1 MTRLNQ
7 IMDGVSL
14 IRYGGGSFEL
24 RKYFIRLCAWLQRK
38 PLLILE
44 TDPLLCTA
52 ILASSDKKGS
62 FVEHLF
68 AIPAWQP
75 IYSIESEDG
84 ARWKAL
90 SMNCCQVFRTLK
102 WKEKIPLQMS
112 AFVQTLANAMH
123 LDQSLVMDAEQV
135 SRIAL
140 KVLYAILFEQ
150 PIEPEDET
158 LFYNAS
164 LEWRK
169 EIALKGAGDYQVKE
183 AFCQHLTQ
191 IIKNSSYGA
200 GLTNDHPK
208 DGLLWLSVFAQPFI
222 LSPQINVSDIMVSVF
237 LFLRAD
243 PVLYHLTR
251 KKALAGDDAYL
262 NAVIMESIRLQHPF
276 PILERELC
284 VEMIIQ
290 GKSYPA
296 GTQVI
301 MILDQFIQHATF
313 DPQTW
318 LEPGLKHPFEGLV
331 FGAGKRICL
340 GKTLAKHLMVE
351 MLKSMLILIP
361 DIKIQPGLGHLYSGR
376 DNDSKTSFRESLY
389 QIRVFGRAL
398 WRSFNIGFNKSIS
411 GIAVE
416 PQNIK

>member
-1 MTRLNQ
+1 ME
-7 IMDGVSL
+7 GVSL
-14 IRYGGGSFEL
+14 IRYGGGAFEL
-24 RKYFIRLCAWLQRK
+24 RKYFIRVCAWLQRK
-38 PLLILE
+38 QVLILE
-44 TDPLLCTA
+44 NDPLLCAA

-68 AIPAWQP
+68 AIPAWHP

-90 SMNCCQVFRTLK
+90 SMNCCQVFRTLR
-102 WKEKIPLQMS
+102 WKEKIPLKVTAS
-112 AFVQTLANAMH
+112 VQALVDAMR

-140 KVLYAILFEQ
+140 SVLYEILFEQ
-150 PIEPEDET
+150 TITSDEET
-158 LFYNAS
+158 LFYKAS
-164 LEWRK
+164 VEWRK
-169 EIALKGAGDYQVKE
+169 EIALKGPGDYRVKE
-183 AFCQHLTQ
+183 AFCQRLTQ
-191 IIKNSSYGA
+191 TIRASRYGA
-200 GLTNDHPK
+200 GLNNDHARDPV
-208 DGLLWLSVFAQPFI
+208 LWLSIFAQPFI

-243 PVLYHLTR
+243 PLLYSITR
-251 KKALAGDDAYL
+251 KKAIESDDAYL

-284 VEMIIQ
+284 VDMIIQ

-296 GTQVI
+296 GTQVM
-301 MILDQFIQHATF
+301 MILDQFIQNSEF

-340 GKTLAKHLMVE
+340 GKALAKHLMVE
-351 MLKSMLILIP
+351 MLKSMLVILP

-376 DNDSKTSFRESLY
+376 DNDSKASFRESLY

-398 WRSFNIGFNKSIS
+398 WRSFSIGFKKSIRR
-411 GIAVE
+411 ITVE

>member
-1 MTRLNQ
+1 
-7 IMDGVSL
+7 MDGVSL
-14 IRYGGGSFEL
+14 IRYGSGSFEL

-38 PLLILE
+38 PVLILE
-44 TDPLLCTA
+44 NDPLLCTA

-90 SMNCCQVFRTLK
+90 SMNCCQVFRTLR
-102 WKEKIPLQMS
+102 WKEQIPLQVT
-112 AFVQTLANAMH
+112 AFIQALADAMR

-135 SRIAL
+135 SRITL
-140 KVLYAILFEQ
+140 KVLYKILFEQ
-150 PIEPEDET
+150 TIAPKDET

-164 LEWRK
+164 IEWRK
-169 EIALKGAGDYQVKE
+169 EIALKGAGDYRVKE
-183 AFCQHLTQ
+183 AFCQHLTET
-191 IIKNSSYGA
+191 ISASSYGA
-200 GLTNDHPK
+200 GLIKDHARDPV
-208 DGLLWLSVFAQPFI
+208 LWLSVFAQPFI
-222 LSPQINVSDIMVSVF
+222 LSPQINVSDIMASVF

-243 PVLYHLTR
+243 PVLYSATR
-251 KKALAGDDAYL
+251 KKAMEDDDAYL

-284 VEMIIQ
+284 VDMIIQ
-290 GKSYPA
+290 GRNYPA
-296 GTQVI
+296 GTQVM
-301 MILDQFIQHATF
+301 MILDRFIQNAAF

-318 LEPGLKHPFEGLV
+318 LEPGLKHPFEGLL

-340 GKTLAKHLMVE
+340 GKALAKQLMVE
-351 MLKSMLILIP
+351 MLKSMLVLIP

-376 DNDSKTSFRESLY
+376 DNDSKASFRESLY
-389 QIRVFGRAL
+389 QMRVFGRAL
-398 WRSFNIGFNKSIS
+398 WRSFNIGFNKSIRRI
-411 GIAVE
+411 GVE